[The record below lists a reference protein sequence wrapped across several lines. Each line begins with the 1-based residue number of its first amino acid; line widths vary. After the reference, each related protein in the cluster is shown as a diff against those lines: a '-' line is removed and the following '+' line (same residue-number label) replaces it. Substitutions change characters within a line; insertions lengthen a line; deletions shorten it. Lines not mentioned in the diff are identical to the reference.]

1 MTACTNVRIADWMP
15 YSSSRVLLVLC
26 CECWSWQWSSV
37 RFAQLP
43 MVSLCHLLTFV
54 GKNFWLVRDSLLFLF
69 FFVSYIGL
77 FLPVTEDFACPFCLV
92 KCGSYKVK
100 FEDNLHLVYLFK
112 CCLLLLR
119 PGICVIYYIWG
130 KKNLLFHT
138 SHLLFI
144 QMLLIA
150 GLFLGTVITLS
161 TLSYLF
167 LWE

>member
-1 MTACTNVRIADWMP
+1 MLCGYLCA
-15 YSSSRVLLVLC
+15 VLHHCIIFVVEVKYC
-26 CECWSWQWSSV
+26 CSV
-37 RFAQLP
+37 Q
-43 MVSLCHLLTFV
+43 
-54 GKNFWLVRDSLLFLF
+54 D
-69 FFVSYIGL
+69 SYIDP

-130 KKNLLFHT
+130 KFFLLFHT